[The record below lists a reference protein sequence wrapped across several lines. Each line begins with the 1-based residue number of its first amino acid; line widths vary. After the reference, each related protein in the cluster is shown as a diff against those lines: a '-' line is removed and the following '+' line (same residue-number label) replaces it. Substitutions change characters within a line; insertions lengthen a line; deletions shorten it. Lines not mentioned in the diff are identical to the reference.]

1 MPATIKVSLEAE
13 ERSELEKIAR
23 ANKRSTRE
31 KARARILLLS
41 DTNREEGAL
50 EVEAIRAKLRVS
62 PPTVV
67 RVKKA
72 FLERGVASV
81 FHKEQQKR
89 KARVLDGE
97 AEAFLI
103 ATVCSEAPQGRK
115 RWTLEL
121 LQDKVIVA
129 GYVDN
134 VDNVAK
140 ETVRQVLKKTNLNL
154 G

>member
-1 MPATIKVSLEAE
+1 MPAAIKVSLQAE
-13 ERSELEKIAR
+13 ERAELEKLAR
-23 ANKRSTRE
+23 ANKRSLRE
-31 KARARILLLS
+31 KTRARILLLS
-41 DTNREEGAL
+41 DTSREEGAWK
-50 EVEAIRAKLRVS
+50 VEAICQKLRVS

-72 FLERGVASV
+72 FLERGVRSV
-81 FHKEQQKR
+81 FRQEQQKR

-103 ATVCSEAPQGRK
+103 ASVCSEVPQGRK

-121 LQDKVIVA
+121 LKDKLIAA
-129 GYVDN
+129 GYVD
-134 VDNVAK
+134 DVAK
-140 ETVRQVLKKTNLNL
+140 ETVRQTLKKTSSSL

>member
-1 MPATIKVSLEAE
+1 MPVAIEIVLQAE
-13 ERSELEKIAR
+13 ERAEIEKIAR
-23 ANKRSTRE
+23 SNKRSVRE
-31 KARARILLLS
+31 KTRARILLLS
-41 DTNREEGAL
+41 DTNCEGGAL
-50 EVEAIRAKLRVS
+50 RVEEICRRLRVS

-72 FLERGVASV
+72 FLARGVGSV
-81 FHKEQQKR
+81 FHQEQRRR

-103 ATVCSEAPQGRK
+103 AAVCSEAPQGRA

-121 LQDKVIVA
+121 LKDKLIA
-129 GYVDN
+129 ASYVD
-134 VDNVAK
+134 AISK
-140 ETVRQVLKKTNLNL
+140 ETVRQVLKKTNSSL

>member
-1 MPATIKVSLEAE
+1 MPATIKISLQAE
-13 ERSELEKIAR
+13 ERKELEKIAR
-23 ANKRSTRE
+23 ANKRSVRE
-31 KARARILLLS
+31 KTRARILLLS
-41 DTNREEGAL
+41 DTDRDEGAL
-50 EVEAIRAKLRVS
+50 EVEAIRIKLRVS

-72 FLERGVASV
+72 FLERGIASV
-81 FHKEQQKR
+81 FRNEQLKR

-121 LQDKVIVA
+121 LQSKVIAA
-129 GYVDN
+129 GY

-140 ETVRQVLKKTNLNL
+140 ETVRQVLKKMNLSL

>member
-1 MPATIKVSLEAE
+1 MPATTKVSLEVE
-13 ERSELEKIAR
+13 ERTELEKIAR
-23 ANKRSTRE
+23 SNKRSLRE
-31 KARARILLLS
+31 KTRARILLLS

-50 EVEAIRAKLRVS
+50 QVEAIKAKLRVS

-67 RVKKA
+67 RVKRA
-72 FLERGVASV
+72 FLERGVESV
-81 FHKEQQKR
+81 FRKEQPKR

-103 ATVCSEAPQGRK
+103 ATVCSESPKGQK

-121 LQDKVIVA
+121 LQDKVIAA
-129 GYVDN
+129 GYVDK
-134 VDNVAK
+134 VAK
-140 ETVRQVLKKTNLNL
+140 ETVRQVLKKMNFNL

>member
-1 MPATIKVSLEAE
+1 MPAVINVGLKVE
-13 ERSELEKIAR
+13 ERGELEKLAR
-23 ANKRSTRE
+23 SNRRSVRE
-31 KARARILLLS
+31 KTRARILLLS
-41 DTNREEGAL
+41 DANREEGAL
-50 EVEAIRAKLRVS
+50 RVEEICGRLRVS

-72 FLERGVASV
+72 FLGRGVKSV
-81 FHKEQQKR
+81 FHKEQSKR

-103 ATVCSEAPQGRK
+103 ATVCGAAPEGRK

-121 LQDKVIVA
+121 LKDKLIAA
-129 GYVDN
+129 GYVDE
-134 VDNVAK
+134 VAK

>member
-1 MPATIKVSLEAE
+1 MPATLKIRLEAE
-13 ERSELEKIAR
+13 ERKELEKIAR
-23 ANKRSTRE
+23 ANKCSLRE
-31 KARARILLLS
+31 KTRARILLLS

-50 EVEAIRAKLRVS
+50 KVEAIKAKLRIS

-72 FLERGVASV
+72 FLGRGVESV
-81 FHKEQQKR
+81 FRKEQQRR
-89 KARVLDGE
+89 KARVLNGE

-121 LQDKVIVA
+121 LQNKVIAA
-129 GYVDN
+129 GYVDE
-134 VDNVAK
+134 VAK
-140 ETVRQVLKKTNLNL
+140 ETVRQTLKKMNSNP

>member
-1 MPATIKVSLEAE
+1 MPAAIKINLQAE
-13 ERSELEKIAR
+13 ERVELEKVAR
-23 ANKRSTRE
+23 ANRRSLRE
-31 KARARILLLS
+31 KTRARILLLS
-41 DTNREEGAL
+41 DTSREEGAWK
-50 EVEAIRAKLRVS
+50 VEAICEKLRVS

-67 RVKKA
+67 RVKKD
-72 FLERGVASV
+72 FLERGVGSV
-81 FHKEQQKR
+81 LRKEQIRR

-121 LQDKVIVA
+121 LQDRVIAA
-129 GYVDN
+129 GYVDE
-134 VDNVAK
+134 VAK
-140 ETVRQVLKKTNLNL
+140 ETIRQTLKKTNSSL

>member
-1 MPATIKVSLEAE
+1 MPATIKISLQAE
-13 ERSELEKIAR
+13 ERKELEKVAR
-23 ANKRSTRE
+23 ANKRSVRE
-31 KARARILLLS
+31 KTRARILLLS
-41 DTNREEGAL
+41 DADRDEGAL

-72 FLERGVASV
+72 FLERGIASV
-81 FHKEQQKR
+81 FRKEQLKR

-121 LQDKVIVA
+121 LQDKVIAA
-129 GYVDN
+129 GY

-140 ETVRQVLKKTNLNL
+140 ETVRQVLKKMNLSL